1 MSMSRVRDKL
11 IQLKKEYAS
20 YDEHDGIY
28 AEEVQEMIDEL
39 LDDLRKDTQE
49 ALIKKAE
56 VIGWIA
62 RREKDGYG
70 TTLGEL
76 VDKIFYN

>member
-1 MSMSRVRDKL
+1 MSRVKDRL

-20 YDEHDGIY
+20 YGEYDGIY
-28 AEEVQEMIDEL
+28 AKEVLEMIDEL
-39 LDDLRKDTQE
+39 LDDLRKDSQE

-70 TTLGEL
+70 ITLGEL
-76 VDKIFYN
+76 VDKIFQN

>member
-28 AEEVQEMIDEL
+28 AKEVQEMIDNL
-39 LDDLRKDTQE
+39 LADLRKDNQE
-49 ALIKKAE
+49 ELIKKTE

-62 RREKDGYG
+62 RREKAGYG

-76 VDKIFYN
+76 VDKFF

>member
-1 MSMSRVRDKL
+1 MSRVKDKL
-11 IQLKKEYAS
+11 IRLQKEYAR
-20 YDEHDGIY
+20 YGEYDGIY
-28 AEEVQEMIDEL
+28 VKEVQEMINEL
-39 LDDLRKDTQE
+39 LDDLHKDNQE

-62 RREKDGYG
+62 RREKAGYG

-76 VDKIFYN
+76 VDKIF

>member
-1 MSMSRVRDKL
+1 MSRVKDKL
-11 IQLKKEYAS
+11 IRLKKEYAS
-20 YDEHDGIY
+20 YGEYDGIY
-28 AEEVQEMIDEL
+28 VKEVQEMIDEL
-39 LDDLRKDTQE
+39 LDDLHKDNQE

-62 RREKDGYG
+62 RREKAGYG

-76 VDKIFYN
+76 VDKIF

>member
-1 MSMSRVRDKL
+1 MSRVKDKL
-11 IQLKKEYAS
+11 TRLKKEYAS
-20 YDEHDGIY
+20 YGEYDGIY
-28 AEEVQEMIDEL
+28 VKEVQEMIDEL
-39 LDDLRKDTQE
+39 LDDLRKDNQE

-62 RREKDGYG
+62 RREKAGYG

-76 VDKIFYN
+76 VDKIF

>member
-1 MSMSRVRDKL
+1 MSRVKDRL

-20 YDEHDGIY
+20 YDEYDGIY
-28 AEEVQEMIDEL
+28 AKQVLDMIDEL
-39 LDDLRKDTQE
+39 LDDLRKDSQE

-62 RREKDGYG
+62 RREKAGYG

>member
-1 MSMSRVRDKL
+1 MSRVKDKL
-11 IQLKKEYAS
+11 IRLQKEYAS
-20 YDEHDGIY
+20 YGEYDGIY
-28 AEEVQEMIDEL
+28 VKDVQEMIDEL
-39 LDDLRKDTQE
+39 LDELRKDSQE

-62 RREKDGYG
+62 RREKAGYG

-76 VDKIFYN
+76 VDKIF